1 MCSTTAPAGGPH
13 VSKTPLNKV
22 KQPIPLTTYLNAN
35 YKKVRAAG
43 KLGPDFGLKTHVP
56 ISIYLKSTG
65 TGHIYAGNSVEI
77 NGTLHQLDLE
87 ECFSGSLIKMAALFA
102 AYTLLREADVLRL
115 DMKERVVDVPFA
127 KFFDKLAERVNPA
140 NDALPEIM
148 SAARDPKNN
157 IAMAPSLRDIVSI
170 TSLTTAVTFTDD
182 FRAHLRS
189 MIIPSDDCDAAECI
203 FRLSYP
209 YINVKLMNEGYF
221 HRDKRKGIWLCG
233 DYFDKDLC
241 STRTDL
247 KTRGQAFVRIDTMND
262 CDQTKHP
269 PFCGSAQNT
278 TSKEM
283 ARLFL
288 NILLRALVVPESSDE
303 MRSILHEAEHG
314 SPDGTPAPAWP
325 APAPDRSFLLTKAT
339 GSVTRK
345 FRIDGVK
352 IGQGPIKEDHD
363 RGRIEVRSEGLIIIW
378 KGVADGDPHPDP
390 ALRKKF
396 DDLKLTGE
404 AAICW
409 QNLPNN
415 IDSDGIIQI
424 INDTISGFIDQA
436 PVTP

>member
-1 MCSTTAPAGGPH
+1 MCSITTPRAAPQAPIKPL
-13 VSKTPLNKV
+13 VQVRKVTPL
-22 KQPIPLTTYLNAN
+22 QTYLNDS
-35 YKKVRAAG
+35 YKRVRAAG
-43 KLGPDFGLKTHVP
+43 KLGADFGLKTHIP
-56 ISIYLKSTG
+56 ISIYLRSTG
-65 TGHIYAGNSVEI
+65 TDHIYAGNSVEI

-87 ECFSGSLIKMAALFA
+87 ECFSGSLIKMAAMFA
-102 AYTLLREADVLRL
+102 AYTLRREADVLRI
-115 DMKERVVDVPFA
+115 DMKEGVVDVPLA
-127 KFFDKLAERVNPA
+127 KFFDKLAERVNPS
-140 NDALPEIM
+140 NDALPEITT
-148 SAARDPKNN
+148 AAKDPKNN
-157 IAMAPSLRDIVSI
+157 IPMAPSLRDILSI
-170 TSLTTAVTFTDD
+170 TSLTTPVTFTDD

-209 YINVKLMNEGYF
+209 YINVKLMQEGYF
-221 HRDKRKGIWLCG
+221 HRDRRKGIWLCG

-241 STRTDL
+241 LTRTDL
-247 KTRGQAFVRIDTMND
+247 KTRGQAFIRIDTIND

-288 NILLRALVVPESSDE
+288 NILLKALVDPTSSDE

-314 SPDGTPAPAWP
+314 SPDDTPAPAWP
-325 APAPDRSFLLTKAT
+325 APAPDRSFLRTKAT
-339 GSVTRK
+339 GSVARK

-363 RGRIEVRSEGLIIIW
+363 RGTIEVRSEGLLIIW
-378 KGVADGDPHPDP
+378 KGVADDDPHPDP

-436 PVTP
+436 AVTP